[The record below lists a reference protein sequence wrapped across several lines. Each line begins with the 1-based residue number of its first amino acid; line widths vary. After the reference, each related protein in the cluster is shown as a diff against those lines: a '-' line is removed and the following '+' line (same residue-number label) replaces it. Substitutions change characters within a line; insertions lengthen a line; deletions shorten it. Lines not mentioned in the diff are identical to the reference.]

1 MAVVTVEL
9 AGVDPNLLDLEVQG
23 SQLTLS
29 GERTAPGLENS
40 VYQQVEIQRGR
51 FRRIVA
57 LAAPVDVER
66 VRASYEAGMLRI
78 ELPLVKSTA
87 RATAVPIEGRRTR

>member
-1 MAVVTVEL
+1 MSL
-9 AGVDPNLLDLEVQG
+9 DDLDLEIQG
-23 SQLTLS
+23 RRLILS
-29 GERTAPGLENS
+29 GHRAPATVEGD

-51 FRRIVA
+51 FRRIVS